1 MMLDQGGKMA
11 VQRAV
16 GEKTCFTEK
25 AVANGLSI
33 DKNQCSGMVF
43 SSTMLA
49 AAIRTWGLFL
59 YGELGQ
65 A

>member
-1 MMLDQGGKMA
+1 MMLDQNNQMA
-11 VQRAV
+11 VQREM
-16 GEKTCFTEK
+16 GEKTCFQEK
-25 AVANGLSI
+25 AVANGLFI

-59 YGELGQ
+59 YGEHGRG
-65 A
+65 